1 MPSRDARAT
10 LIGRG
15 ALGGLARG
23 ALVLGVVLGSGSALA
38 AAASDAPLIAAARQ
52 GDVETVRTILARGA
66 DVNLAEP
73 DETTA
78 LHWAAHR
85 NADAVVDLLIA
96 AGADPGVRNR
106 YGIAPLSLAAENG
119 SLAVARRLLDAG
131 ADPRTATPGGE
142 TVLMTAARA
151 GAAGLVRL
159 LIARGA
165 DPNARERTRGQTALM
180 WAAARNHARTVHAL
194 VELGADVHLRTER
207 AARPKRNPIREE
219 HPPPTG
225 FTALVFAARGGHLD
239 AVRALVEA
247 GADVNDTLSDGQ
259 SALVVAVANANWEL
273 ADYLL
278 DRGADPNL
286 MGAGWNALHQAVRTR
301 RMSIGPGTPG
311 PIPSGRLDSI
321 EVIRKL
327 NAKGVDLDARMT
339 RNGMKDGQRNRL
351 NRLGA
356 TAFFLASKV
365 TDVEAMRVLLDA
377 GADPLMPT
385 ADGTTP
391 LMAAAGVAIYNPGED
406 GGSLEGQEDEVLDA
420 VRMLVELGND
430 VNASNY
436 RGETA
441 LHGAAFRGAS
451 NVVAYLVEQGADLEA
466 RTTQY
471 GLSPLAIAAGLS
483 YTEFYKAQV
492 ETADL
497 LRRLMAAR
505 GISTEGHTADGS
517 ICYDCRQTRADQQRA
532 WEAREARMEA
542 LFDPEQP
549 VIPEA
554 LLGLDPEPRTI
565 GASDRQ
571 P

>member
-1 MPSRDARAT
+1 
-10 LIGRG
+10 
-15 ALGGLARG
+15 
-23 ALVLGVVLGSGSALA
+23 
-38 AAASDAPLIAAARQ
+38 
-52 GDVETVRTILARGA
+52 
-66 DVNLAEP
+66 
-73 DETTA
+73 
-78 LHWAAHR
+78 
-85 NADAVVDLLIA
+85 
-96 AGADPGVRNR
+96 
-106 YGIAPLSLAAENG
+106 
-119 SLAVARRLLDAG
+119 
-131 ADPRTATPGGE
+131 
-142 TVLMTAARA
+142 
-151 GAAGLVRL
+151 
-159 LIARGA
+159 
-165 DPNARERTRGQTALM
+165 
-180 WAAARNHARTVHAL
+180 
-194 VELGADVHLRTER
+194 
-207 AARPKRNPIREE
+207 
-219 HPPPTG
+219 
-225 FTALVFAARGGHLD
+225 
-239 AVRALVEA
+239 
-247 GADVNDTLSDGQ
+247 
-259 SALVVAVANANWEL
+259 
-273 ADYLL
+273 
-278 DRGADPNL
+278 
-286 MGAGWNALHQAVRTR
+286 
-301 RMSIGPGTPG
+301 
-311 PIPSGRLDSI
+311 
-321 EVIRKL
+321 
-327 NAKGVDLDARMT
+327 MT